1 MSAKN
6 FGGMDLNNIYKQAK
20 KMQEDL
26 LKAQAEL
33 AEKVFEVTTGGGAVK
48 VVING
53 KKQVSSITIAKELV
67 DPDDI
72 ETLQDTIMSAVNEA
86 IKQADE
92 AAAASMGKLA
102 GGLNTGLF

>member
-1 MSAKN
+1 MGAKN
-6 FGGMDLNNIYKQAK
+6 FGGMDMNSIYKQAK

-26 LKAQAEL
+26 IKAQAEL
-33 AEKVFEVTTGGGAVK
+33 GQKVFEVTAGGGVVK

-53 KKQVSSITIAKELV
+53 KKQVLSITIAKELV
-67 DPDDI
+67 DPEDV

-102 GGLNTGLF
+102 GGLNNGLF